1 MVKLRHSEWKIDLT
15 DDVSRFVKA
24 HESMYETALSEVR
37 NGKKES
43 HWIWYILPQLRGLGR
58 SYNANYY
65 GISGLDEA
73 RKYLKNPILAAH
85 MKEILNEL
93 LNLSTNNPEDIF
105 GKLDAQKLKSSMT
118 LFDLVSLD
126 DIYSRIL
133 DKFFNGQRDNHTLY
147 LIKS

>member
-1 MVKLRHSEWKIDLT
+1 
-15 DDVSRFVKA
+15 
-24 HESMYETALSEVR
+24 
-37 NGKKES
+37 
-43 HWIWYILPQLRGLGR
+43 
-58 SYNANYY
+58 
-65 GISGLDEA
+65 
-73 RKYLKNPILAAH
+73 

>member
-1 MVKLRHSEWKIDLT
+1 MVKLRHSEWKNELT
-15 DDVSRFVKA
+15 DDVCRFVKA
-24 HESMYETALSEVR
+24 HESMYETALHEVR

-58 SYNANYY
+58 SYNAHYY

-73 RKYLKNPILAAH
+73 REYLENPILSAH
-85 MKEILNEL
+85 MNEILNEL

-118 LFDLVSLD
+118 LFDLVTPD
-126 DIYSRIL
+126 GVYSRIL
-133 DKFFNGQRDNHTLY
+133 DKFFNGKRDNRTLY
-147 LIKS
+147 LIQS

>member
-1 MVKLRHSEWKIDLT
+1 MVNLRHSEWENDLT

-24 HESMYETALSEVR
+24 HESVYETALSEVR

-43 HWIWYILPQLRGLGR
+43 HWIWYIFPQLRGLGR

-65 GISGLDEA
+65 GISGVDEA
-73 RKYLKNPILAAH
+73 RRYLENPILAAH

-93 LNLSTNNPEDIF
+93 LNLPANNPEVIF
-105 GKLDAQKLKSSMT
+105 GKLDAQKLNSSMT
-118 LFDLVSLD
+118 LFDVVSPD
-126 DIYSRIL
+126 DVFSQVL
-133 DKFFNGQRDNHTLY
+133 DKFFDGQRDNTSLV